1 MDYVRQTVNSSS
13 LYNLFDF
20 PVQLRDKKVDGVI
33 LPVADETEKKI
44 RNIKKQKINL
54 GFVKGPSLP
63 DSFFDPLPEEEL
75 QAWGL

>member
-13 LYNLFDF
+13 LYNLFDI
-20 PVQLRDKKVDGVI
+20 PLQLRDKDVDVII
-33 LPVADETEKKI
+33 LPATNETEKKSE
-44 RNIKKQKINL
+44 NKEKQKINL